1 MQSEKHKRYT
11 LWGHAILNQQEVLH
25 TERYAAS
32 GTITKDNRIVEAS
45 GVLGGFETEEEAE
58 RAGIGWALARVDV
71 LD

>member
-1 MQSEKHKRYT
+1 MRSEKHKGYM
-11 LWGHAILNQQEVLH
+11 LWGHAILNQQEIPQ

-58 RAGIGWALARVDV
+58 RAGIGWALAWVDG